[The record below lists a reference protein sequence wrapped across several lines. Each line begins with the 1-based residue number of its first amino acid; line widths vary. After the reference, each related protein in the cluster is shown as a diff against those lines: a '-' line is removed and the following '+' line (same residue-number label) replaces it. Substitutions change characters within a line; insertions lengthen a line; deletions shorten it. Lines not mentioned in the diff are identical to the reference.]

1 MSQEKHWH
9 RRVPAVT
16 LMGDGVKA
24 REEAHDRPHPLMA
37 AAVVAFVALGLMA
50 AVAQAEITP
59 EQLAQ
64 VATLRAEART
74 YELGDGVPKD
84 PVRAQETYCKA
95 ARMGDAQAQYRLG
108 WMYTFGRGILARDDG
123 LAAFF
128 FGLAADQG
136 HEQAR
141 NMLQVLSKAQAYSP
155 ECMRDPVVQD
165 FEPEQPVF
173 ESREEPFTATTRE
186 QSRIVKLVERIA
198 PDYGVSP
205 RLALAVIRAESNFNP
220 IARSPKNAQG
230 LMQLVPETS
239 VRFNV
244 KNPYDPVQNV
254 RGGLSYLRWLLAY
267 FEGNV
272 ALVAAAYNSGAQTVN
287 RYRGVPPY
295 AETRAYVKQVRQ
307 IFRRNDHPYDA
318 RVTEPSPELPRI
330 RPANMR

>member
-1 MSQEKHWH
+1 MSEGKHWH
-9 RRVPAVT
+9 RYVPADT

-24 REEAHDRPHPLMA
+24 REKAHARPGPLMA
-37 AAVVAFVALGLMA
+37 IAVAAFIALGLMA
-50 AVAQAEITP
+50 ASARAEITP

-64 VATLRAEART
+64 FATLRAEARA
-74 YELGDGVPKD
+74 YEFGDGVPKD

-141 NMLQVLSKAQAYSP
+141 NMLRLLGKPEAYSP
-155 ECMRDPVVQD
+155 ECMRDQVVQD
-165 FEPEQPVF
+165 FEAQPPVF
-173 ESREEPFTATTRE
+173 ESGDEPFTATTPA
-186 QSRIVKLVERIA
+186 QSRIVKLVKRIA

-220 IARSPKNAQG
+220 VARSPKNAQG
-230 LMQLVPETS
+230 LMQLIPETS
-239 VRFNV
+239 IRFNV

-267 FEGNV
+267 FEGDV
-272 ALVAAAYNSGAQTVN
+272 ALVAAAYNSGEQTVN

-295 AETRAYVKQVRQ
+295 AETRAYIKQVHQ
-307 IFRRNDHPYDA
+307 IFRRNHHPYDA

-330 RPANMR
+330 LPANTR

>member
-1 MSQEKHWH
+1 M
-9 RRVPAVT
+9 RRVS
-16 LMGDGVKA
+16 A
-24 REEAHDRPHPLMA
+24 RVSVDDKTSIMRSALRCPPRRQLMA
-37 AAVVAFVALGLMA
+37 AAVVAFIALGLMA
-50 AVAQAEITP
+50 ALAHAEITP

-64 VATLRAEART
+64 FATLRAEARA
-74 YELGDGVPKD
+74 YEFGDGVPKD

-95 ARMGDAQAQYRLG
+95 ARLGDAQAQYRLG

-141 NMLQVLSKAQAYSP
+141 NMLQLLSKAQAYSP
-155 ECMRDPVVQD
+155 ECMRDQLVQD
-165 FEPEQPVF
+165 FEQPV
-173 ESREEPFTATTRE
+173 SQVWEEPFIATTQE

-205 RLALAVIRAESNFNP
+205 RLALAVIRAESNFNAM
-220 IARSPKNAQG
+220 ARSPKNAQG
-230 LMQLVPETS
+230 LMQLIPETS

-272 ALVAAAYNSGAQTVN
+272 ALVAAAYNSGEQTVN
-287 RYRGVPPY
+287 RYGGVPPY

-307 IFRRNDHPYDA
+307 IFWPNDHPYDA

-330 RPANMR
+330 RTANAP

>member
-1 MSQEKHWH
+1 MSQGKHWH
-9 RRVPAVT
+9 RYVPALT
-16 LMGDGVKA
+16 LVGGGAKA
-24 REEAHDRPHPLMA
+24 RENAPYRTGLSVPA
-37 AAVVAFVALGLMA
+37 SVVAFVALGLMA
-50 AVAQAEITP
+50 ALAHAEITP

-64 VATLRAEART
+64 FAALRTEARA
-74 YELGDGVPKD
+74 YEFGEGVPKD

-128 FGLAADQG
+128 YGLAADQG

-141 NMLQVLSKAQAYSP
+141 NMLRLLGKPEAYSP
-155 ECMRDPVVQD
+155 DCMRDPVVEN
-165 FEPEQPVF
+165 FEAEPPVF
-173 ESREEPFTATTRE
+173 ENRQEPFAATTPE

-220 IARSPKNAQG
+220 MARSPRNAQG
-230 LMQLVPETS
+230 LMQLIPETS
-239 VRFNV
+239 IRFNV

-272 ALVAAAYNSGAQTVN
+272 ALVAAAYNSGEQTVN

-330 RPANMR
+330 RPANMH